1 MGCDAYRG
9 ELKPFQNHKG
19 RQPTDAIGFLPLHF
33 TSGSCLQY
41 LVAPEVSELAIPGK
55 PASPVNRARIATE

>member
-9 ELKPFQNHKG
+9 ELKPFQNHKW

-33 TSGSCLQY
+33 TSSRCGQLF
-41 LVAPEVSELAIPGK
+41 AIFGRGR
-55 PASPVNRARIATE
+55 V